1 MSDEHEAFIKTPQ
14 QLITVVVLA
23 FVVPIL
29 VIVLLVKY
37 VGSSTRTGAG
47 ADSMPAEAIEARIRP
62 VAGFVLSGASG
73 PRPARSGEEVYKAQC
88 ATCHAAGVAGAP

>member
-47 ADSMPAEAIEARIRP
+47 ADSTTAEAVEARNGSWTGRFPATI
-62 VAGFVLSGASG
+62 
-73 PRPARSGEEVYKAQC
+73 PREGEHDGC
-88 ATCHAAGVAGAP
+88 RDAP

>member
-29 VIVLLVKY
+29 VIVLIQ
-37 VGSSTRTGAG
+37 
-47 ADSMPAEAIEARIRP
+47 EP
-62 VAGFVLSGASG
+62 V
-73 PRPARSGEEVYKAQC
+73 
-88 ATCHAAGVAGAP
+88 T